1 MSFTPR
7 FGEIIQNEILENT
20 DTRWLI
26 AAFYQ
31 GHIIRYI
38 DNYGNIMFGEQR
50 NEAHPPYKAYYIPK
64 HMETSYYEIYKIQP
78 EQTDIP
84 LSNELIVQI
93 KCIEIP
99 YEPPSL
105 GDARDSLPHIV
116 KHLNIIKSLA
126 SSHYQQFLE
135 IKVLKQ
141 RLGTLEAFIQTPQ
154 LPKTEDLL
162 DLHQDLHQYAASNPF
177 DMVDEG
183 EELEENT
190 IVQTED
196 PRKLGMDLEDLIHN
210 AIAALD
216 PSFQCRKEQEIRDL
230 FNDQSLNGVD
240 HWITKGKNHILI
252 QDKWRE
258 TTTQPEVSQFLSCVD
273 RIQAR
278 MGPTDKVFLIWAG
291 KYSPTKHALASLN
304 ERKVRIIHCDMSIQ
318 ALARNVILYIAELFG
333 MDPTPA
339 LKVVPTVQRQAEVT
353 QPATFKVSAP
363 VPEPKTPKIT
373 FDETDE
379 GKAAK
384 AQMISFIEKQLV
396 QHIHRLMCNA
406 QYQNHMSNISIVDG
420 EFPKTVADW
429 TTGKFAKVDF
439 NSILKSLKTNNY
451 PTKTSNKQ
459 MLFFEMYCKMR
470 YISTLLAPFALEYTA
485 KRNALIANKSVWAK
499 TLPTLKCKAEPMMDE
514 EFRGAVIY
522 TREYIDEMKIGLERE
537 REKYFKEMKDKYH
550 KGLISAGDYA
560 SANCRR
566 YDSFTYTPFVLN
578 QFAMRYYVN

>member
-1 MSFTPR
+1 MSYILR
-7 FGEIIQNEILENT
+7 FGEITQNGILENT

-31 GHIIRYI
+31 GRYI
-38 DNYGNIMFGEQR
+38 DNYGNIMFGERR
-50 NEAHPPYKAYYIPK
+50 NEAHPPHKAYYIPK
-64 HMETSYYEIYKIQP
+64 HMETSYLESHKIQP

-99 YEPPSL
+99 YEPPQL
-105 GDARDSLPHIV
+105 GGQRDPLPHIV

-126 SSHYQQFLE
+126 PIHYQQFLE
-135 IKVLKQ
+135 IQSLKQ
-141 RLGTLEAFIQTPQ
+141 RLAALEALILMPQ

-162 DLHQDLHQYAASNPF
+162 DLHQDLRTYAVSNPF
-177 DMVDEG
+177 DDENA
-183 EELEENT
+183 ENI

-210 AIAALD
+210 GIEALD
-216 PSFQCRKEQEIRDL
+216 PSFQCRKEQEIRDQ

-240 HWITKGKNHILI
+240 HWITKNKNHILI

-258 TTTQPEVSQFLSCVD
+258 TTTQPEVSQYLSCVD

-304 ERKVRIIHCDMSIQ
+304 ERKVRIIHCDISIQ
-318 ALARNVILYIAELFG
+318 ALARNVIAYIAELFG

-339 LKVVPTVQRQAEVT
+339 LKVVPIVQRQAEVT

-363 VPEPKTPKIT
+363 IPEPKAPKIT
-373 FDETDE
+373 YDETDE

-384 AQMISFIEKQLV
+384 ADIMTFIEKQLV

-429 TTGKFAKVDF
+429 TTGKFSKVDF

-470 YISTLLAPFALEYTA
+470 YISTLLAPIALEYTS
-485 KRNALIANKSVWAK
+485 KRNALTVNKSAWAK

-514 EFRGAVIY
+514 EFRSAVIY
-522 TREYIDEMKIGLERE
+522 TREYIDEMKVA
-537 REKYFKEMKDKYH
+537 
-550 KGLISAGDYA
+550 ISRDMNAIK
-560 SANCRR
+560 
-566 YDSFTYTPFVLN
+566 TYKPWTLN